1 MFELI
6 YAKSVSKDIKPIPA
20 KHLTQI
26 KQNIEA
32 LKHFPDIPHIKH
44 LSNHPVADYRLR
56 IGQYRVLFDVDW
68 NKHQIL
74 ILKIGHR
81 SRIYQ

>member
-6 YAKSVSKDIKPIPA
+6 YAKSVMKDVKSIPA
-20 KHLTQI
+20 KQLKQI
-26 KQNIEA
+26 KQGIEA
-32 LKHFPDIPHIKH
+32 LIHFPDIPHIKH
-44 LSNHPVADYRLR
+44 LSNHPVAEYRLR

-68 NKHQIL
+68 EKRKIH

-81 SRIYQ
+81 SHIY